1 MKLTTVNV
9 PEGLVQALDRLVKE
23 DLFPNRSEAIRVAIR
38 RFLDE
43 HRNLKKTTGRLRDIA
58 IDELERGHHG
68 GFLTYFLEAYIR
80 ADPSNERIL
89 RPAMRSLVEKY
100 ELKLEEG

>member
-9 PEGLVQALDRLVKE
+9 PEGLVQALDHLVKE
-23 DLFPNRSEAIRVAIR
+23 GLFPNRSEAIRAAIR

-43 HRNLKKTTGRLRDIA
+43 HRNLRKTTGRLRDIA

-68 GFLTYFLEAYIR
+68 GFLTHFLEAYIR
-80 ADPSNERIL
+80 ADPSNERIVRL
-89 RPAMRSLVEKY
+89 AMETLVQKY
-100 ELKLEEG
+100 ELKPEG